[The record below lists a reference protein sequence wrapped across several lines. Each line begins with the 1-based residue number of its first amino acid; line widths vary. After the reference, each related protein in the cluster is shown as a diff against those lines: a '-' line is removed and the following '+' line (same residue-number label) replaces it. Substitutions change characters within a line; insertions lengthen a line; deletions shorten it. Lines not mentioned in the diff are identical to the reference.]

1 MVAAYSKARLA
12 TQRAPHARD
21 RRHARIRAE
30 PNARTWAFSLVS
42 RKQTWENM
50 GFPANIG
57 VCVFVSIM
65 SPPNLDFVFD
75 SFDEFDVFVSVNCLG
90 LSIYHLLIKG

>member
-1 MVAAYSKARLA
+1 
-12 TQRAPHARD
+12 
-21 RRHARIRAE
+21 
-30 PNARTWAFSLVS
+30 
-42 RKQTWENM
+42 M